1 VNSTDAGSNSAQS
14 DEYNFTIFAND
25 TSGNM
30 PNRDQVNIT
39 VEENISI
46 TISIASPCDGY
57 YTSSMS
63 IVVTGYVDG
72 NGSVPTVVVNEVE
85 AEIDLVGFAGN
96 YTATV
101 PLNVG
106 TNSIT
111 VTAYTINEKISDSV
125 KVFRKKVSTSS
136 RKSGGG
142 GAAGEDFN
150 NIMISETQ
158 REFVCIGEDISYVFD
173 SEDNIVRYINF
184 TGYKT
189 AGTIPAKVDMLN
201 HTSSLVNY
209 APLDIVYKNLNIW
222 VGNKG
227 WANSKN
233 IGNATISFNLEKS
246 WINENNIDRST
257 IKMKRYYNGKW
268 NILETTLIDQD
279 VKYLYFES
287 KIAGFSSFVITGKQR
302 YTGEPDEPDEPGE
315 EGIEDDKPVAVV
327 TETLNNTSVEA
338 PTGDEIGIPGFGL
351 FICLVVGLM
360 VIWKIRKE

>member
-1 VNSTDAGSNSAQS
+1 MDAGSNSAQS
-14 DEYNFTIFAND
+14 DEYLFA
-25 TSGNM
+25 
-30 PNRDQVNIT
+30 
-39 VEENISI
+39 
-46 TISIASPCDGY
+46 
-57 YTSSMS
+57 
-63 IVVTGYVDG
+63 
-72 NGSVPTVVVNEVE
+72 
-85 AEIDLVGFAGN
+85 
-96 YTATV
+96 TA
-101 PLNVG
+101 
-106 TNSIT
+106 
-111 VTAYTINEKISDSV
+111 SV
-125 KVFRKKVSTSS
+125 KVFRKKVSTSRS
-136 RKSGGG
+136 KSGGG
-142 GAAGEDFN
+142 SAAGEDFN

-302 YTGEPDEPDEPGE
+302 YTVEPDEPGE